1 MRFLPFDFFG
11 FGDLAPSQLRSAP
24 PEPIPPLLYPLQR
37 TGPPPQQQ
45 QQPEPPSALNPIVI
59 SDDEED
65 TTSIPPPSP
74 PTTATTARR
83 SLMEAGSTLETAI
96 NLDNDDNE
104 EEEDYHEPQ
113 ASIFDEISLSLSPAA
128 PSLENEAIG
137 LIREKKEEDPEE
149 KDEMVHI
156 VTDIDDE
163 TSSEC
168 TESST
173 ECLFG
178 VAPIMTDEER
188 ALIDTTYESA
198 PAQESWSLLAE
209 LSLEDKPMTMVRE
222 RKFIRVSMG

>member
-1 MRFLPFDFFG
+1 
-11 FGDLAPSQLRSAP
+11 
-24 PEPIPPLLYPLQR
+24 
-37 TGPPPQQQ
+37 
-45 QQPEPPSALNPIVI
+45 
-59 SDDEED
+59 
-65 TTSIPPPSP
+65 
-74 PTTATTARR
+74 
-83 SLMEAGSTLETAI
+83 MEAGSTLETAI

-104 EEEDYHEPQ
+104 EEEDYREPQ

-137 LIREKKEEDPEE
+137 LIREKEEEDPEE

-178 VAPIMTDEER
+178 VAPIMTEEER